1 MIENKQ
7 IVIKDY
13 NSEFFINRIK
23 NKEPF
28 SYSRFNDGELLCV
41 IKTIDNNEVTHN
53 YNCDGH
59 NYLPKMGEE
68 LMLSLKNSDCT
79 DYFIQYLEGWLN
91 DGKFIKYT
99 ERLYNQSVLSGVYQ
113 YSDFLQFILRNEPKT
128 FIEFINVLND
138 NKLMI
143 VGPNYLK
150 NIKFLNYSYFVEVPL
165 KNCYNNKENILKTIK
180 ENINDNLIIL
190 FSSSMATNVF
200 IDELHKEYGGKIF
213 LIDVGSLWDI
223 FFYESNSEIKQR
235 SPNLGKLDKFIE
247 WYKDF
252 FNHG

>member
-7 IVIKDY
+7 IAIKDY
-13 NSEFFINRIK
+13 SSEFFINRIK

-28 SYSRFNDGELLCV
+28 SYSRFNDGELLCT
-41 IKTIDNNEVTHN
+41 IKTINNNEVRHD

-59 NYLPKMGEE
+59 NYLPQMGEE
-68 LMLSLKNSDCT
+68 LMSSLKNSNCDN
-79 DYFIQYLEGWLN
+79 YFIQYLDTWLN
-91 DGKFIKYT
+91 DKKFIEYT
-99 ERLYNQSVLSGVYQ
+99 ELLYDKSILLGVYQ
-113 YSDFLQFILRNEPKT
+113 YSDFLQFMLRNEPDT
-128 FIEFINVLND
+128 FIEFVNILNK
-138 NKLMI
+138 NKFMV

-150 NIKFLNYSYFVEVPL
+150 KIKFLKYSYFVEVPL
-165 KNCYNNKENILKTIK
+165 KNCYNDKKNILKTIK

-223 FFYESNSEIKQR
+223 FFYKSNPEIKQR
-235 SPNLGKLDKFIE
+235 SPNLNKLDKFIG
-247 WYKDF
+247 WYKEF
-252 FNHG
+252 FNYG